1 MDNTF
6 DAIKGAKDAKRND
19 SDFLVNLI
27 NSICSYAVANDMSP
41 NDTIVTIAKNLLM
54 ISELANFDNWGK
66 E

>member
-6 DAIKGAKDAKRND
+6 DAIKGDR
-19 SDFLVNLI
+19 DFLVNLI
-27 NSICSYAVANDMSP
+27 NSICSYVVANDMSP

-54 ISELANFDNWGK
+54 LSELANFDNWGK

>member
-6 DAIKGAKDAKRND
+6 DAIKGAKND
-19 SDFLVNLI
+19 RDFLVNLI
-27 NSICSYAVANDMSP
+27 DSICSYAVANGMSP
-41 NDTIVTIAKNLLM
+41 NNTIVTIAKNLLM